1 MDKYRTFI
9 SKVNVIL
16 FILMYAFR
24 SFTDAIFVAKGV
36 ESNIWVNVKYIILA
50 ISCVLCFIQL
60 SKNVKKLIFKKEFKS
75 LAIVIISLSVIS
87 FVMVFISGKYY
98 SSLLENIFK
107 LALPCIYVFL
117 LLNTMEFKDI
127 YICMSG
133 ALILSFVG
141 YIIEIGPENFTL
153 SNILSINFS
162 SSYSP
167 FESNFAAGSAIAMC
181 TFFMYF
187 RKNKILKYLSLIFAI
202 LTFKRLAVLFA
213 LVLFFL
219 PKIINV
225 NKQVSKRQRNFI
237 KIAFVILT
245 FGYFWLL
252 TPQASDVFENIFGQ
266 TQREFSMGR
275 SDFLQTIINGNYISS
290 GLGSTTDFL
299 GRGLEMDLIRIYLET
314 GILGLI
320 IFIFGYWNCAGNCVY
335 TYIYML
341 FQFVNLLTSHSLS
354 NSFNWILAFIIIG
367 TITYKSDRRE
377 QLNDNKIERI
387 KIYEKCGN
395 NNN

>member
-1 MDKYRTFI
+1 MDKNKTLI

-24 SFTDAIFVAKGV
+24 SFTDAIFVARGI
-36 ESNIWVNVKYIILA
+36 ESNIWVNVKYIILV
-50 ISCVLCFIQL
+50 ISCALCFIQL
-60 SKNVKKLIFKKEFKS
+60 FKSEKELIFKKEFNS
-75 LAIVIISLSVIS
+75 LAIVIIFLSIIS
-87 FVMVFISGKYY
+87 FIMVLISGKYY
-98 SSLLENIFK
+98 SSLLENIIKFT
-107 LALPCIYVFL
+107 LPCIYVFL

-153 SNILSINFS
+153 SNILSIDFNS
-162 SSYSP
+162 SFSP

-187 RKNKILKYLSLIFAI
+187 RKNRVLKYLSLFFAL

-213 LVLFFL
+213 LLLFFL
-219 PKIINV
+219 PRIIDI
-225 NKQVSKRQRNFI
+225 NKQVSKKQRNFI
-237 KIAFVILT
+237 KITFVILT
-245 FGYFWLL
+245 FVYFWLL
-252 TPQASDVFENIFGQ
+252 TPQSNELFKNIFGQ
-266 TQREFSMGR
+266 TQREFTMGR
-275 SDFLQTIINGNYISS
+275 SDFLRTIINSNYVSS

-314 GILGLI
+314 GIIGLI
-320 IFIFGYWNCAGNCVY
+320 IFIIGYWNCAGNCVY

-341 FQFVNLLTSHSLS
+341 FQFINLLTSHSLS

-367 TITYKSDRRE
+367 TITYKT
-377 QLNDNKIERI
+377 NDNKYLKNKNR
-387 KIYEKCGN
+387 KG
-395 NNN
+395 